1 MDIYEFVKLLHVVSA
16 MVWVGGGF
24 VLVFLAMVAQ
34 GRNDKDDYVHIVR
47 QVVYLSPRFFIP
59 SSLAVLV
66 FGVIAAWIDWGFAEL
81 WIDLGIVGWL
91 STFVTGNFLIRP
103 RAEKIEAMVART
115 GVTDQAVALGQQLL
129 NIARF
134 DFLVLF
140 IIVADMVIRPT
151 PVDWMVLAVMAV
163 LIAGGAFLFI
173 APAVRGAAKPAA
185 AG

>member
-1 MDIYEFVKLLHVVSA
+1 MDIYDFVKFLHVVSA
-16 MVWVGGGF
+16 IVWVGGGF
-24 VLVFLAMVAQ
+24 VLVFLAMVANRQ
-34 GRNDKDDYVHIVR
+34 NDEDGYMRIVR

-59 SSLAVLV
+59 ASLAVLV
-66 FGVIAAWIDWGFAEL
+66 FGVIAAWIEWGFADL
-81 WIDLGIVGWL
+81 WIDLGIAGWL

-103 RAEKIEAMVART
+103 RAEKIEAMVAKT

-151 PVDWMVLAVMAV
+151 PADWIVLLVLAA
-163 LIAGGAFLFI
+163 LIAAGAFLFVV
-173 APAVRGAAKPAA
+173 PAVRGAVEPAP